1 MDKASIINI
10 VIAVIG
16 LLGTVLSSGGVV
28 MWFLNRKE
36 KRQENRDSKIFEALE
51 ILMGNDIVIFDALR
65 NNHINGESERQEEKM
80 KEFLLNSFVKK

>member
-1 MDKASIINI
+1 MSDKAINI
-10 VIAVIG
+10 IIAVIG

-36 KRQENRDSKIFEALE
+36 RRQENRDNKIFEALE

>member
-16 LLGTVLSSGGVV
+16 LLGTVLSSGGIV

>member
-1 MDKASIINI
+1 MSDKAINI
-10 VIAVIG
+10 IIAVIG

-36 KRQENRDSKIFEALE
+36 KRAEDRDNKIFEALE

>member
-1 MDKASIINI
+1 MSDKAINI
-10 VIAVIG
+10 IIAVIG

-36 KRQENRDSKIFEALE
+36 RRQEDRDNKIFEALE